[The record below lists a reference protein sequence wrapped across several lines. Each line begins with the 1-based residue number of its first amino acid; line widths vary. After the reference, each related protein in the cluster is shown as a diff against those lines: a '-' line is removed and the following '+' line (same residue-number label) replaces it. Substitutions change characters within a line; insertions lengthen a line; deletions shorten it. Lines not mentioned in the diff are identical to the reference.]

1 MHFANEILI
10 ALCYTIT
17 NERNLL
23 SIYKGKR
30 KKKEERKKAEA
41 SASSLIFL
49 SACRFFLCETEYG
62 WVVPNQILPQVIS
75 FVYIFFLICNK
86 NLRLSFKKRK
96 ITFMCNCTKCFALV
110 LVFLNLCL
118 YSLLSKVSCIDNMIW
133 QLHIYD
139 GLNFA
144 EHIVGLVC
152 LFIS

>member
-10 ALCYTIT
+10 ALWYTIT

-23 SIYKGKR
+23 SIYRGKR
-30 KKKEERKKAEA
+30 KKRKKERKQKQVLHRLY
-41 SASSLIFL
+41 SFLLVVFSLRDRVWL
-49 SACRFFLCETEYG
+49 GCSQSDSTPG
-62 WVVPNQILPQVIS
+62 
-75 FVYIFFLICNK
+75 YIVCIYIFLICNK

>member
-10 ALCYTIT
+10 ALWYTIT

-30 KKKEERKKAEA
+30 KKRKKERKQKQVLHRLYSFLLVGFF
-41 SASSLIFL
+41 SARQSMVGLFPI
-49 SACRFFLCETEYG
+49 RFYPRLYR
-62 WVVPNQILPQVIS
+62 L
-75 FVYIFFLICNK
+75 YIYFLICNK

>member
-10 ALCYTIT
+10 ALWYTIT

-49 SACRFFLCETEYG
+49 SACSFFSARQSMVGLFPIRFYPRLYR
-62 WVVPNQILPQVIS
+62 L
-75 FVYIFFLICNK
+75 YIVFLICNK

-96 ITFMCNCTKCFALV
+96 ITLMCNCTKCFALV